1 MARRI
6 HEPIEKTTLDVG
18 RARAW
23 LYAARNGSR
32 TTNENEAVQRAS
44 FKLTG
49 EIMVIWRN
57 GEETSRLP
65 EAVEKAR
72 ALLITRGYG
81 FAAERADAASEDP
94 GRVPNTR
101 LVGALLGLAVV

>member
-1 MARRI
+1 MRRI
-6 HEPIEKTTLDVG
+6 SEPIEKTALADD

-32 TTNENEAVQRAS
+32 RTNENEAIQRAS

-49 EIMVIWRN
+49 EIMVIWQN
-57 GEETSRLP
+57 GEKTSRLP

-72 ALLITRGYG
+72 ALLIARGYG
-81 FAAERADAASEDP
+81 YAAERADAASEDP
-94 GRVPNTR
+94 DRVPNAR
-101 LVGALLGLAVV
+101 LVSALLGLGAV